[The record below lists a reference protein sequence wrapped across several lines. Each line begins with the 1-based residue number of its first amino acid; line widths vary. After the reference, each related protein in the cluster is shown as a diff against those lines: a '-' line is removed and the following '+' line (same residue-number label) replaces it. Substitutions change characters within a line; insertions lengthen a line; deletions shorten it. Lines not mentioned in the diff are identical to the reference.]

1 MSEEGGERVPQAK
14 ETTYPLNSRRLTARS
29 VLRIA
34 EGLGLPTTAS
44 LADTRQMIEGRLIEK
59 GHQPQNVEVHVI
71 ESEQGSSIRLNDE
84 GGVILEIPREEESR
98 GVTPTSEGE
107 LETAAG
113 EEDQEREREAT
124 GGARGSG
131 AEPSL
136 EVFEELRAEL
146 ESARSRSIRLE
157 AELKRVQG
165 LAAEETAQLQAEVS
179 QLRER
184 IGEDHTSKDK
194 TKIQGVTHKERT
206 GEYHTPKDKMKVQGV
221 THKEKEGESHTAEDN
236 IAVGGVIHNRKV
248 EDNHIVGDDME
259 VRRLKHKA
267 RTEENHITAHRNEDQ
282 AVAHKEDVEDVM
294 RDKSANRKE
303 QTTLSQNRS
312 QSNTGVKESKT
323 DTVKG
328 QDLSDNKPS
337 TGDDESGVASDDTVV
352 PDLSEMCTL
361 TDLYDSECDAVVPT
375 QSVRLVRS
383 VAIPPHQSVSVLIQ
397 TGIDRDS
404 HGPLLVHPTGDIDKS
419 TGVYMDDALVLPNQ
433 DGRSNVLVSNFTG
446 FTQRL
451 EEGDVLGQSVEV
463 VSVESPSPVTPDST
477 PRAFVIDTVPKGES
491 KTDEVSCVQQRQKR
505 LRNVLP
511 DPNLSHHEKET
522 LFKFLIEHHDVFS
535 LDEGERGETDL
546 IQMEIDT
553 GTATPKKQPARRLP
567 FAVRQEVARQLEQM
581 QIKGVI
587 QPSKSPWASPV
598 VLVKKKDGTHR
609 FCIDYRRLNSVTK
622 LDSFPLPRIEDLL
635 DQLGRSKYFST
646 IDLASGFWQIQMHPT
661 AQEKT
666 AFVTHVGLFEFRVM
680 PFGLTNA
687 PAVFQRLMQQVVSPL
702 NPRSGAD
709 FVSVY
714 LDDILVYSR
723 SLGEHLE
730 HLKIVIQ
737 KLRGV
742 GLKLQPTKC
751 RFAHEE
757 LEYLGHVVSRDGLK
771 TTSRLVSAV
780 REFPVPRTVQD
791 IRRFLGLA
799 SYYRRFIPGFAQIAR
814 PLHSLTCKDTRFVWS
829 SECKRAFEV
838 LKQKLT
844 TSPVLAYPDFDQDF
858 VLETDA
864 SVQGIGAVL
873 GQYQDD
879 HKLHPVAYAS
889 RALSAAEKHY
899 GITELETLAVVWAI
913 THFHHYLYGH
923 TVTVFTDHTAVK
935 AVLETAN
942 PTAKHARWWNRVYGR
957 GIKKVNIVYRAGRE
971 NKNADALSRQPQ
983 LPAPEEGI
991 AENEVQISTVT
1002 SGGGTMQ
1009 EDRGVDTSSVARE
1022 KVEDEDPRVKTSTH
1036 LPAQLVE
1043 VNLPAAR
1050 EELTEEVLDRSTESI
1065 GEKVQHP
1072 KHRLG
1077 STQHL
1082 PAADNKLIG
1091 DNLPPGREELTGEEV
1106 LD

>member
-1 MSEEGGERVPQAK
+1 M
-14 ETTYPLNSRRLTARS
+14 
-29 VLRIA
+29 
-34 EGLGLPTTAS
+34 
-44 LADTRQMIEGRLIEK
+44 
-59 GHQPQNVEVHVI
+59 
-71 ESEQGSSIRLNDE
+71 
-84 GGVILEIPREEESR
+84 
-98 GVTPTSEGE
+98 
-107 LETAAG
+107 
-113 EEDQEREREAT
+113 
-124 GGARGSG
+124 
-131 AEPSL
+131 
-136 EVFEELRAEL
+136 
-146 ESARSRSIRLE
+146 
-157 AELKRVQG
+157 KRVQG

-179 QLRER
+179 QLRERAKGEREKYSALWRMNCDRLVDHDSLMLVKEKEIDGLRARIEELETDSGARAGHIPARHPDTAHTGACTETDPTLPSSSAAPVGLETRYTIERRLTPRRDGDTATTDVSRRVPHDVPMRGASYYAEGVRESSKSAENIGIGLIPVRRGKAPPIDPFTGESPDVLLEDWYPALQRAAEWNNWSKGETLIQLAGYLRGRALQEWTLLSAQDKATLDLAVTNLRSRLDPCSRALAAQDFRHASQREGEPVADFIIRLEQMFKLAYGRDKLSDETRKMLLHSQLQEGLSYELMKSPAVSGSHSYPELCLAARNEEKRLVELAKRRLYHESTSSQNPPGIDQQRQDFPQFRQMSEGQGANTHFNPVRGRGRGRISGPRLCYNCGKPGHYSRECQAPRTESTRPGEQGGEARQVTTTITPGATQSETAVTAFGSWLLSSSSDEEDEGVCQVRMGDNGSCQQHANVLLQGVPARGVIDSGADITIIGADLFRRVAAVARLKKKQLKKADKIPRTYDRRTFALDGKIDLDISFDGSTMNTPVYIKVDAPEDLLLSEGVCRQLGITKYHPLITWKASGRRDSVERAQPGAKMPRISQEVAVIDGEANEIIEEDCIDRDKMEIQGVTHEESVGEGHIAKDKMKTQRVTHRER

-206 GEYHTPKDKMKVQGV
+206 EEYHTPEDKMKVQGV

-375 QSVRLVRS
+375 QNVRLVRS

-511 DPNLSHHEKET
+511 DPNLSHHERET

-609 FCIDYRRLNSVTK
+609 FCIDYR
-622 LDSFPLPRIEDLL
+622 
-635 DQLGRSKYFST
+635 
-646 IDLASGFWQIQMHPT
+646 
-661 AQEKT
+661 
-666 AFVTHVGLFEFRVM
+666 
-680 PFGLTNA
+680 
-687 PAVFQRLMQQVVSPL
+687 
-702 NPRSGAD
+702 
-709 FVSVY
+709 
-714 LDDILVYSR
+714 
-723 SLGEHLE
+723 
-730 HLKIVIQ
+730 
-737 KLRGV
+737 
-742 GLKLQPTKC
+742 
-751 RFAHEE
+751 
-757 LEYLGHVVSRDGLK
+757 
-771 TTSRLVSAV
+771 
-780 REFPVPRTVQD
+780 
-791 IRRFLGLA
+791 
-799 SYYRRFIPGFAQIAR
+799 
-814 PLHSLTCKDTRFVWS
+814 
-829 SECKRAFEV
+829 
-838 LKQKLT
+838 
-844 TSPVLAYPDFDQDF
+844 
-858 VLETDA
+858 
-864 SVQGIGAVL
+864 
-873 GQYQDD
+873 
-879 HKLHPVAYAS
+879 
-889 RALSAAEKHY
+889 
-899 GITELETLAVVWAI
+899 
-913 THFHHYLYGH
+913 
-923 TVTVFTDHTAVK
+923 
-935 AVLETAN
+935 
-942 PTAKHARWWNRVYGR
+942 
-957 GIKKVNIVYRAGRE
+957 
-971 NKNADALSRQPQ
+971 
-983 LPAPEEGI
+983 
-991 AENEVQISTVT
+991 
-1002 SGGGTMQ
+1002 
-1009 EDRGVDTSSVARE
+1009 
-1022 KVEDEDPRVKTSTH
+1022 
-1036 LPAQLVE
+1036 
-1043 VNLPAAR
+1043 
-1050 EELTEEVLDRSTESI
+1050 
-1065 GEKVQHP
+1065 
-1072 KHRLG
+1072 
-1077 STQHL
+1077 
-1082 PAADNKLIG
+1082 
-1091 DNLPPGREELTGEEV
+1091 
-1106 LD
+1106 